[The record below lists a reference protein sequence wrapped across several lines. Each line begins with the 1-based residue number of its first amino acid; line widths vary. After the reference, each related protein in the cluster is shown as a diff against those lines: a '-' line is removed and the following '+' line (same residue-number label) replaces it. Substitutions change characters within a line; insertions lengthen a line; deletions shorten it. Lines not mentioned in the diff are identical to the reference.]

1 MDEIEKKKIENALS
15 NLESTE
21 NKISFVHNLLKNN
34 PKKEFQNFL
43 NDKLEYFYIKHYKE
57 NYKNPQMAVDFYA
70 GLGKKEAEKIAGMF
84 NRYKDPSM
92 ASYILK
98 KIGNYSGA
106 RKIWTELNQ
115 PFMVV
120 RMYEEQAEAEKNK
133 YKRKKY
139 FLKAAEIWKEFGE
152 SEKAKENYRR
162 AGFIEFLK
170 SRFK

>member
-1 MDEIEKKKIENALS
+1 MEKRKIENALS
-15 NLESTE
+15 DLESTE
-21 NKISFVHNLLKNN
+21 SRINFIHNLLKNN
-34 PKKEFQNFL
+34 SKKEFQNFL
-43 NDKLEYFYIKHYKE
+43 NDKLEYLYIEHYRE
-57 NYKNPQMAVDFYA
+57 NSRNPQRTVDFYA
-70 GLGKKEAEKIAGMF
+70 SLGRKEAERIAGMF
-84 NRYKDPSM
+84 RKYKDPSM

-106 RKIWTELNQ
+106 RNIWTELNQ
-115 PFMVV
+115 PSMIA
-120 RMYEEQAEAEKNK
+120 RTYEAQAEAEKNK

-152 SEKAKENYRR
+152 SERAKENYRR